1 MVFSIKL
8 DFCYVVYVM
17 PINFFIFGLSKKG
30 KQSSSSKNL
39 IEIDEKKCPHHFG
52 YLSKLKKDSLI
63 PEECLVCEK
72 VLKCIQA

>member
-1 MVFSIKL
+1 
-8 DFCYVVYVM
+8 M

-30 KQSSSSKNL
+30 KQSTSTKNS
-39 IEIDEKKCPHHFG
+39 IETNEKKCPHHFG
-52 YLSKLKKDSLI
+52 YLSKLKKDDLI